1 MGGLAARFVS
11 ILLAHLLVAAGAAH
25 AQQATK
31 PVPRVAYVYLFRIGP
46 SAPYFDAFAGG
57 MKDLGWV
64 EGKTVQLL
72 QRDANGDPQKL
83 AAIMQELVD
92 TRVDVIVAS
101 CTPEARAA
109 KNATTAIPVVVAAT
123 GDPVKS
129 GLVTS
134 WARPGGNI
142 TGVSSSLL
150 ELSAKRIEILKEVVP
165 KAKRATVLWNPARGD
180 NAIEVEAMQH
190 AARGLGMELQSQ
202 QVRDLDEIEVALDAM
217 SRDGTQAMTETGDP
231 SLYTHSARL
240 IEFASRTRLAA
251 IYDNREFVDAGGL
264 ISYGPN
270 LAVLHRRAA
279 TYVDKILKGARPAD
293 LPFEQPTKFELVINL
308 QTAKAQGIDI
318 PYSLLVRADD
328 VIR

>member
-1 MGGLAARFVS
+1 MGGWAARFANAA
-11 ILLAHLLVAAGAAH
+11 LALFLVAAGAAH

-31 PVPRVAYVYLFRIGP
+31 PLPRVAYVYLFRIGP
-46 SAPYFDAFAGG
+46 SAPYFDAFSGG

-64 EGKTVQLL
+64 DGKTVQLL

-83 AAIMQELVD
+83 AAIMRELVD
-92 TRVDVIVAS
+92 ARVDIIVAS
-101 CTPEARAA
+101 CTPEAIAA
-109 KNATTAIPVVVAAT
+109 KSVTTQIPVVVAAT

-134 WARPGGNI
+134 WSRPGGNI

-150 ELSAKRIEILKEVVP
+150 ELSAKRIEILKEVAP
-165 KAKRATVLWNPARGD
+165 KTKRATVLWNPRRGD
-180 NAIEVEAMQH
+180 NAIEVDAMQH
-190 AARGLGMELQSQ
+190 AATALGMELQSQ
-202 QVRDLDEIEVALDAM
+202 QVRDLDEIEVALHAM
-217 SRDGTQAMTETGDP
+217 SRDGTDAMTETGDP

-240 IEFASRTRLAA
+240 LEFASRARLPA

-270 LAVLHRRAA
+270 LPALHRRSAI
-279 TYVDKILKGARPAD
+279 YVDKILKGAKPAD
-293 LPFEQPTKFELVINL
+293 LPFEQPSKFELVVNL
-308 QTAKAQGIDI
+308 RTARAQGIDI
-318 PYSLLVRADD
+318 PNSLLVRADD